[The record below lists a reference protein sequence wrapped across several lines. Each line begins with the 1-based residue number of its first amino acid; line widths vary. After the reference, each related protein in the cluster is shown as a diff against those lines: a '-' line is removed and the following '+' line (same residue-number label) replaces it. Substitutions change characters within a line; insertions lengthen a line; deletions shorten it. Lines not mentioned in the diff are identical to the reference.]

1 MPLLPL
7 LAVSAV
13 PGLTVAPVEDVAS
26 SVAGARVVL
35 GVVVFCAIVVAGTV
49 VVGTVDAGTVVVG
62 TVDVGTVDG
71 T

>member
-35 GVVVFCAIVVAGTV
+35 GVVVFCAIVVSGTV
-49 VVGTVDAGTVVVG
+49 VSGAVVA
-62 TVDVGTVDG
+62 
-71 T
+71 